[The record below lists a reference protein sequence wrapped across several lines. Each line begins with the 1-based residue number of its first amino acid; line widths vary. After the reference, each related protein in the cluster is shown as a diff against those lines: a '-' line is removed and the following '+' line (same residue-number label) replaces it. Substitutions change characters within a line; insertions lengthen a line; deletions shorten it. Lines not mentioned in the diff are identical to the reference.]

1 MARKNRISLPDAIY
15 HVTTRIAHRAM
26 LLAGDAIK
34 DKVFRLIYDCAVFSG
49 VEVLACCVMDNHL
62 HIFLYVPKVPEEFW
76 MGDEMDSCR

>member
-62 HIFLYVPKVPEEFW
+62 HIFLHVPKVPEEFW
-76 MGDEMDSCR
+76 TVPG